1 MDVPFHF
8 ASGYVMEAAVI
19 CPVPTPS
26 PLVRT
31 ARFGSPATHTAVG
44 GGAVVGFADS
54 VGVRP
59 PPRIVQ
65 LQARLLS
72 TSYLRP
78 GSPRANHP
86 ARLSTTCV
94 TSGTSRPI
102 ISDNAILD
110 QRATIRHCSATI
122 CHRFAN
128 LRHPPR
134 HYKPL
139 VAPLSV
145 RQTPDFPE
153 NQVTW
158 GAEAGGAV
166 AALSRSGAGYVSGD

>member
-1 MDVPFHF
+1 MDVPFLF

-19 CPVPTPS
+19 CTVPTPS

-31 ARFGSPATHTAVG
+31 ARFGSPATHTAAG

-59 PPRIVQ
+59 PPPLVQ

-72 TSYLRP
+72 TSYLRLRP
-78 GSPRANHP
+78 PLANHP
-86 ARLSTTCV
+86 ARLSATCV
-94 TSGTSRPI
+94 TSGPSRPI
-102 ISDNAILD
+102 ISDSAILD

-122 CHRFAN
+122 CHRFTN

-134 HYKPL
+134 HHTPL

-145 RQTPDFPE
+145 RQAPDFPE
-153 NQVTW
+153 NQVSW

-166 AALSRSGAGYVSGD
+166 AALS